1 MYMNDL
7 SSCAFKGKLVMYA
20 DDAVLAYACDDP
32 NELWLSMIANLMILD
47 KWLSINV
54 LNLNVYKT
62 NDICA
67 SKEN

>member
-7 SSCAFKGKLVMYA
+7 SSCAFKGELVMYA
-20 DDAVLAYACDDP
+20 DDAVLAHACDDQ
-32 NELWLSMIANLMILD
+32 NELWLSMNANLMILD

-54 LNLNVYKT
+54 LNLNVYKI